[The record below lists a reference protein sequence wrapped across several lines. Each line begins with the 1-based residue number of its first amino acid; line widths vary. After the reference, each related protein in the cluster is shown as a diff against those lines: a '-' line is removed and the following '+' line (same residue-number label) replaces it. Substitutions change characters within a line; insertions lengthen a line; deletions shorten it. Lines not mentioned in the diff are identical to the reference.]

1 MLTFF
6 SCVKSVAVDF
16 YWPCEGAVHSSS
28 LYESL
33 ELFPP
38 HGVFHFKLKLS
49 QLVKKRGF
57 GKLVN
62 ILVAKTFYSLLS

>member
-16 YWPCEGAVHSSS
+16 YWPSERAVYGYA

-38 HGVFHFKLKLS
+38 HGVFHFKLKFS
-49 QLVKKRGF
+49 QLMKKRGF
-57 GKLVN
+57 LYSTGK
-62 ILVAKTFYSLLS
+62 YSNL